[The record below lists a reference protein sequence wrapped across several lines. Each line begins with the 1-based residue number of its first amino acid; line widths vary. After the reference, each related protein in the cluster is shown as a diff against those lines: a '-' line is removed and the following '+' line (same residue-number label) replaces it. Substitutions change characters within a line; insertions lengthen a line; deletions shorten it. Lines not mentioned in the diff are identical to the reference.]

1 MRILITGGSGY
12 LGTRLLPLLAARPDA
27 DEIVNV
33 DVRPGEPLERIDHVI
48 RSVTEPLD
56 DLLAGADLAVHLAW
70 TMDPLRDAARQRAI
84 CVGGTESF
92 LAGCAAA
99 GVRRVF
105 FMSSATV
112 YGAHPSHAE
121 PVEESAPLLE
131 RYHFQYSRE
140 TQECERLFE
149 RFAAEHPEALVQI
162 ARAPVAGGPGV
173 DNFIFRSAQRRL
185 VFKARG
191 LDPEIQLVHEDD
203 LVGAVAAIVAS
214 DLPGAFN
221 VAPADTVRLT
231 QAYAAFG
238 RRRIVPLPL
247 PVLLRANELA
257 WRRGWTSLT
266 EAPGEFAYFI
276 SYPFL
281 VSSRRLESELG
292 FRFAHTT
299 ADTLAASVRSAWP
312 NGQELTARR
321 RSRRHGAQ
329 EASHQ
334 AAPEDAVARQEEEG
348 AEAARP
354 SPP

>member
-1 MRILITGGSGY
+1 MRVLVTGGSGY
-12 LGTRLLPLLAARPDA
+12 LGSRLLPLLAEWPDV
-27 DEIVNV
+27 DEVVNV
-33 DVRPGEPLERIDHVI
+33 DVRAGDPLERVNHVV

-56 DLLAGADLAVHLAW
+56 DVLAGIDLALHFAW
-70 TMDPLRDAARQRAI
+70 TMDPLRDPAQQRAI
-84 CVGGTESF
+84 CVCGTETF

-99 GVRRVF
+99 GVRQVF

-121 PVEESAPLLE
+121 PVEESAPLLD
-131 RYHFQYSRE
+131 RHHFQYSRE
-140 TQECERLFE
+140 KQECERLFE
-149 RFAAEHPEALVQI
+149 RFAAEHPEALVQV
-162 ARAPVAGGPGV
+162 ARAPVAGGPSV

-203 LVGAVAAIVAS
+203 VVAAVAAIVAS
-214 DLPGAFN
+214 DVPGAFN
-221 VAPADTVRLT
+221 VAPADTVRVT
-231 QAYAAFG
+231 EAYAAFG

-247 PVLLRANELA
+247 PLLVRANELA

-281 VSSRRLESELG
+281 VSSRRLHEELG

-299 ADTLAASVRSAWP
+299 AETLAASVP
-312 NGQELTARR
+312 
-321 RSRRHGAQ
+321 
-329 EASHQ
+329 
-334 AAPEDAVARQEEEG
+334 
-348 AEAARP
+348 
-354 SPP
+354 